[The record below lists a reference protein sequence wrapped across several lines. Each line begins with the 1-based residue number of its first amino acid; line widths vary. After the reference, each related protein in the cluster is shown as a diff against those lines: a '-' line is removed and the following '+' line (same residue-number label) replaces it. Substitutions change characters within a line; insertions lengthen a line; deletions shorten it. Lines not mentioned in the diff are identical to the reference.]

1 MLRELS
7 IGGVLVSPLLPY
19 FVATI
24 PVFWLVDKLFQRV
37 GGYRWVWH
45 PAMVRLALFVILFT
59 LLFFYGRFE

>member
-24 PVFWLVDKLFQRV
+24 PVFWLVDKLFQRF

-45 PAMVRLALFVILFT
+45 PAMVRLALL
-59 LLFFYGRFE
+59 